1 MSRLAGAF
9 LVAVVA
15 ACAHTP
21 APETTPAA
29 MARRLAISLRSEDP
43 RSGWVLLAP
52 ALQVEERYEA
62 FATRWRATHGERA
75 RRAAAIE
82 RALRET
88 DQVGE
93 RARLDFADGHA
104 ADLVRES
111 TGWRLEAPLVV
122 GLDVSTPV
130 ETLRMLA
137 AAIEERSV
145 TGFLH
150 VLSSGRREDA
160 RRALD
165 RFAGG
170 LRAHLGDALDLSG
183 DRAALVWHDGEHRYR
198 VTLKRENGEWRV
210 DDFSAQ

>member
-1 MSRLAGAF
+1 MRRP
-9 LVAVVA
+9 LVLLVLLA
-15 ACAHTP
+15 ACAHAPGAPGATP
-21 APETTPAA
+21 TDAA
-29 MARRLAISLRSEDP
+29 QRLAATLRSDDP
-43 RSGWVLLAP
+43 RAGWALLAP
-52 ALQVEERYEA
+52 GLQNEDRYDA
-62 FATRWRATHGERA
+62 FATRWRATRAERA
-75 RRAAAIE
+75 RRAASIE

-93 RARLDFADGHA
+93 RAKLGLPDGHSA
-104 ADLVRES
+104 ELVRES
-111 TGWRLEAPLVV
+111 GGWRLETPLVAA
-122 GLDVSTPV
+122 LDISTAV
-130 ETLRMLA
+130 ETLRMFA

-145 TGFLH
+145 TGVLH
-150 VLSSGRREDA
+150 VLTSARREDA

-170 LRAHLGDALDLSG
+170 LRAHLGDALDISG